1 MIGELLFPLSILA
14 VRMNQRALV
23 IVLEAEIYIYDI
35 STMRLLHVIETTA
48 NPEAAASSPAPQSNG
63 DVAIFST
70 TPITTANIIPLAH
83 KSPLDRSREARIYSI
98 VFNPVGLLMV
108 FVSAHE
114 MVHLFKLGERT
125 TAASTATSVIATGSI
140 ERRDR
145 PMDGGDEAYLDERKK
160 GRGNGVPL
168 LTHSVGVYLPNTL
181 TETWEPSRDFAWLRV
196 PSGPPGVMSISG
208 LSGAM
213 PKVMIFSSEGYF
225 YSYNIDLRRMHADE
239 GM

>member
-48 NPEAAASSPAPQSNG
+48 NPEAINPCSFPECGGVVSPFSIAITVTKFSAIYPICDAAAASSPAPQSNG

-83 KSPLDRSREARIYSI
+83 KSPLDRSNLPERLAAYY
-98 VFNPVGLLMV
+98 GLGQGHGDPCIKCTESGEV
-108 FVSAHE
+108 VSVQ

-160 GRGNGVPL
+160 GRGNGVP
-168 LTHSVGVYLPNTL
+168 
-181 TETWEPSRDFAWLRV
+181 
-196 PSGPPGVMSISG
+196 
-208 LSGAM
+208 
-213 PKVMIFSSEGYF
+213 
-225 YSYNIDLRRMHADE
+225 
-239 GM
+239 